1 MIIHHHHAIA
11 SKEGKKKADL
21 FFSNDQKKTNTKVRL
36 LSNLLQPGFLY
47 HSVKNNF
54 KIKGSNDKASN
65 DKSVKW

>member
-1 MIIHHHHAIA
+1 MLLLVKREKRKQI
-11 SKEGKKKADL
+11 
-21 FFSNDQKKTNTKVRL
+21 FFLQWPEKTSTKVRL